1 MLNKLIA
8 VALLGGIIATS
19 SCSTNSMLSAA
30 DIFGKDAL
38 ISSLTSNLG
47 VDAKQAAGGLGSIM
61 SFARN
66 KLPSADYNA
75 LARYLPDAGNY
86 LRFAQDAGILDDP
99 IGTLAGL
106 HDTMQS
112 LGISPSTAN
121 RMYDAVGDYLGEVGG
136 ESAKS
141 ILMGLLS

>member
-8 VALLGGIIATS
+8 VALLGGLFATS

-30 DIFGKDAL
+30 DMFGNDAL

-47 VDAKQAAGGLGSIM
+47 IDAKQAAGGLGSIM

-66 KLPSADYNA
+66 KLPSADYDA

-86 LRFAQDAGILDDP
+86 LKFAQDAGILDDP

-106 HDTMQS
+106 NDTMQG

-121 RMYDAVGDYLGEVGG
+121 RMYDAVGDYVGQAGG
-136 ESAKS
+136 ESARS
-141 ILMGLLS
+141 MLMGLFS